1 MLRFAIKVV
10 VSGLQSRLSGDER
23 RFFIEWLLV
32 TSAALFCLTLFLWMH
47 LTDPLGHL
55 IYDQVHRMQPEKP
68 SRDIVIIAVDDD
80 SLDRLGGWPL
90 RRGFYADL
98 LKRLAVPD
106 GRPKAVGFDIL
117 FYDPSPDDAVF
128 AEQLRHHRAF
138 LAMEPTVDESGL
150 PTAGRFPLPGL
161 AEAATG
167 LVHITASYENDG
179 FMRGA
184 ELVRGGMPH
193 LALAVSD
200 KLELLSTQGGAY
212 RRFHLVDPQRGFQT
226 FSLADVLTGQVPV
239 TAFKDKYI
247 LIGATAPSLGDY
259 HPTIYSGRISAG
271 MPGVELHANLL
282 NGILQD
288 NLVKPSPFGAQLAIS
303 VIAVLAVAF
312 GMFLVGPLAELFLA
326 GLVVMLLMLFSFSS
340 LSAFKWW
347 FDPSAAYV
355 VIALMKPA
363 WAWRRADMII
373 GFLKERAASIE
384 SLASSKAALG
394 GPALRGDTV
403 LRYSGLLDRA
413 IYLVSESVRLL
424 GGILNESPNATLVS
438 DLQGV
443 IVLAND
449 RMRTSIG
456 GTLVMPGRPLMPLL
470 GHLGFSPFQRLDELA
485 GQMCPVTVEVEHGVD
500 HYIFHAAMI
509 RLGEDHA
516 PLLLISLVDVT
527 EVRRSQAQRDRA
539 LQFLSHDMRTPVAA
553 IIALS
558 RMGQTGDQENA
569 AGIQRNADKL
579 LELMDDFIFSIKAE
593 ASQYRLVEAM
603 FESLLDEAVFQVRD
617 SARLRDM
624 PIGTESDGSLPFV
637 LVDARLITRVI
648 VNLLANAV
656 RYGHPGC
663 PILVRQSTLLDGG
676 QSWVRCEVI
685 NQVGDPCSAWPD
697 PAEVKGFGLGTEF
710 IRTVVRKHGGRVYFN
725 FPTRPGAQASVAIWL
740 PVSG

>member
-1 MLRFAIKVV
+1 
-10 VSGLQSRLSGDER
+10 
-23 RFFIEWLLV
+23 
-32 TSAALFCLTLFLWMH
+32 MH
-47 LTDPLGHL
+47 LADPLGHL
-55 IYDQVHRMQPEKP
+55 IYDHVHRMQPEKP
-68 SRDIVIIAVDDD
+68 SGDIVIIAVDDD

-106 GRPKAVGFDIL
+106 ARPKAVGFDIL
-117 FYDPSPDDAVF
+117 FYDPSPDDAAF

-138 LAMEPTVDESGL
+138 LAMEPTVDESGE
-150 PTAGRFPLPGL
+150 PSAGRFPLPIL

-200 KLELLSTQGGAY
+200 KLELLSAQGGAY
-212 RRFHLVDPQRGFQT
+212 RRFNLVDPQRGFQT

-259 HPTIYSGRISAG
+259 HPTIYSGRVSTG

-288 NLVKPSPFGAQLAIS
+288 NLVKPLPFGVQMAIS

-326 GLVVMLLMLFSFSS
+326 GSVVMLLMLLSFGSFG
-340 LSAFKWW
+340 AFKWW

-384 SLASSKAALG
+384 SLASSKAELG

-456 GTLVMPGRPLMPLL
+456 ESLVMPGSPLMPLL
-470 GHLGFSPFQRLDELA
+470 GYLGFSSFQRLDELA
-485 GQMCPVTVEVEHGVD
+485 GQTCPVAVETEQGID
-500 HYIFHAAMI
+500 HYVFHAAMI
-509 RLGEDHA
+509 RLGGDHP

-527 EVRRSQAQRDRA
+527 EIRRSQAQRDRA

-558 RMGQTGDQENA
+558 RMGQTGDQENS
-569 AGIQRNADKL
+569 AGIQRNAAKL

-617 SARLRDM
+617 SARLRGM
-624 PIGTESDGSLPFV
+624 LIGTESDGSLPFV

-663 PILVRQSTLLDGG
+663 PIQVRQSTLLDGG

-685 NQVGDPCSAWPD
+685 NQVSGPGSATPD

-725 FPTRPGAQASVAIWL
+725 LPTRPGAQASVAIWL